1 LFHSKAILQIESAI
15 IYGFLIKV
23 TRLVKNCNLRVML
36 LFAAMSTEEA
46 GQAPSE
52 ASQALIQAG
61 HIPDLAL
68 HNAIHLWAAAT
79 TDAESTCRRDLLK
92 SKCQAVS
99 AFFAHCGKHPGEVT
113 ALDVQSWRD
122 ALEGKGFKPA
132 TVYARVSRLSS
143 FYTWVMRDPTLG
155 PFIKGNP
162 ADFARPKCPRPYQT
176 ESSKALDDEQ
186 LGALVRI
193 VRRKAGARDVVGKRD
208 YALLLMFITT
218 GMRRQEVIG
227 LRGSDL
233 ELRNDELV
241 VRSRVKGGDY
251 VGRAVNEPLVREA
264 LFDYLESCGRMNA
277 FGSDHPLWTR
287 HDRAGRPGAPLS
299 SHSFSKNL
307 KGYARAAGIEKIHI
321 HQTRHTFARIIS
333 EETGSI
339 VETQD
344 ALGHKNLT
352 TTRVY
357 IGRIAVKRDKHSHQ
371 VIARLKFRR

>member
-1 LFHSKAILQIESAI
+1 
-15 IYGFLIKV
+15 
-23 TRLVKNCNLRVML
+23 
-36 LFAAMSTEEA
+36 MSTEEA
-46 GQAPSE
+46 GRTHSE
-52 ASQALIQAG
+52 GSQALIPAG
-61 HIPDLAL
+61 ETVDLAL
-68 HNAIHLWAAAT
+68 QKAIHLWASAT
-79 TDAESTCRRDLLK
+79 TDAESACRHDLLR
-92 SKCQAVS
+92 SKGQAVS
-99 AFFAHCGKHPGEVT
+99 SFFVHCGKHPGEVT
-113 ALDVQSWRD
+113 ALDVQGWRE

-143 FYTWVMRDPTLG
+143 FYTWVMRDPALG
-155 PFIKGNP
+155 PLIKGNP

-176 ESSKALDDEQ
+176 ERSKALDDEQ
-186 LGALVRI
+186 LGALVRV
-193 VRRKAGARDVVGKRD
+193 VRRRAAAGDVVGKRD
-208 YALLLMFITT
+208 YALLLLFITT

-233 ELRNDELV
+233 ELREDDLV
-241 VRSRVKGGDY
+241 VRCRVKGGDY

-264 LFDYLESCGRMNA
+264 LLDYFKACGRTNA
-277 FGSDHPLWTR
+277 LGSDRPLWTR

-307 KGYARAAGIEKIHI
+307 KGYAREAGIGKIHV

-344 ALGHKNLT
+344 ALGHKNLA

-357 IGRIAVKRDKHSHQ
+357 VGRIAVKRDKHSRQ
-371 VIARLKFRR
+371 VTARLNINR

>member
-1 LFHSKAILQIESAI
+1 
-15 IYGFLIKV
+15 
-23 TRLVKNCNLRVML
+23 
-36 LFAAMSTEEA
+36 MSTEEA
-46 GQAPSE
+46 GQTQGEQP
-52 ASQALIQAG
+52 QALIPAG
-61 HIPDLAL
+61 QTVDLAL
-68 HNAIHLWAAAT
+68 LNAIHLWAAAT
-79 TDAESTCRRDLLK
+79 TDADSACCEDLLR
-92 SKCQAVS
+92 SKRQAVS
-99 AFFAHCGKHPGEVT
+99 SFFAHAGKHAGEVT
-113 ALDVQSWRD
+113 ALDVKSWRD

-132 TVYARVSRLSS
+132 TVYARISRLSS
-143 FYTWVMRDPTLG
+143 FYTWVMRDPALG
-155 PFIKGNP
+155 QFITSNP
-162 ADFARPKCPRPYQT
+162 TQNARPKCPKPYQT

-186 LGALVRI
+186 VSALVR
-193 VRRKAGARDVVGKRD
+193 VVMQKAADGDVIGKRD

-233 ELRNDELV
+233 ELRKDDLV

-251 VGRAVNEPLVREA
+251 VGRAVNEPLVRDA
-264 LFDYLESCGRMNA
+264 LFDYLKSCDRTNV
-277 FGSDHPLWTR
+277 FGSNRPLWTR

-307 KGYARAAGIEKIHI
+307 KGYARAAGIERIHI

-357 IGRIAVKRDKHSHQ
+357 IGRIAVKRDKHSRQ
-371 VIARLKFRR
+371 ITERLKIHPYE

>member
-1 LFHSKAILQIESAI
+1 MSIE
-15 IYGFLIKV
+15 GPQQ
-23 TRLVKNCNLRVML
+23 
-36 LFAAMSTEEA
+36 
-46 GQAPSE
+46 GQE
-52 ASQALIQAG
+52 KQSQALQLG
-61 HIPDLAL
+61 GQTVDLAL
-68 HNAIHLWAAAT
+68 LNAIHLWAAAR
-79 TDAESTCRRDLLK
+79 TDAESTCYQDLLR

-99 AFFAHCGKHPGEVT
+99 SFFAHAGKHPGEVT
-113 ALDVQSWRD
+113 ALDVKSWRD
-122 ALEGKGFKPA
+122 ALEGKGFKPS
-132 TVYARVSRLSS
+132 TVYARISRLSS
-143 FYTWVMRDPTLG
+143 FYTWVMRDPALG
-155 PFIKGNP
+155 QFITSNP
-162 ADFARPKCPRPYQT
+162 AQNARPKSPKPYQT

-186 LGALVRI
+186 IGALVR
-193 VRRKAGARDVVGKRD
+193 VVMQRAATGDVVGKRD

-233 ELRNDELV
+233 ELRKDDLV
-241 VRSRVKGGDY
+241 VRCRVKGGDY

-277 FGSDHPLWTR
+277 FGSDRPLWTR

-307 KGYARAAGIEKIHI
+307 KGYARAAGIKKIHI

-344 ALGHKNLT
+344 ALGHKNLA

-357 IGRIAVKRDKHSHQ
+357 IGRIAVKRDKHSRQ
-371 VIARLKFRR
+371 ITARLKVNS

>member
-1 LFHSKAILQIESAI
+1 
-15 IYGFLIKV
+15 
-23 TRLVKNCNLRVML
+23 
-36 LFAAMSTEEA
+36 MSTGETEQTR
-46 GQAPSE
+46 GEGPL
-52 ASQALIQAG
+52 ALIPADQTV
-61 HIPDLAL
+61 DLPL
-68 HNAIHLWAAAT
+68 LNAIHLWAAAT
-79 TDAESTCRRDLLK
+79 TDAESACSQDLLR
-92 SKCQAVS
+92 SKRQAVS
-99 AFFAHCGKHPGEVT
+99 SFFAHCGKHPGEVT

-132 TVYARVSRLSS
+132 TVYARISRLSS
-143 FYTWVMRDPTLG
+143 FYTWVMRDPALG
-155 PFIKGNP
+155 RFITTNP
-162 ADFARPKCPRPYQT
+162 AQNARPKCPKPYQT
-176 ESSKALDDEQ
+176 ESSKALDDDQ
-186 LGALVRI
+186 ISALMRVVVQRAA
-193 VRRKAGARDVVGKRD
+193 AGDVVGKRD
-208 YALLLMFITT
+208 YALLLLFITT

-227 LRGSDL
+227 LRGSDV
-233 ELRNDELV
+233 ELRNDDLV
-241 VRSRVKGGDY
+241 VRCRVKGGDY

-277 FGSDHPLWTR
+277 FGSDCPLWTR

-344 ALGHKNLT
+344 ALGHKNLA

-357 IGRIAVKRDKHSHQ
+357 IGRIAVKRDKHSRQ
-371 VIARLKFRR
+371 VTARLNIHR

>member
-1 LFHSKAILQIESAI
+1 
-15 IYGFLIKV
+15 
-23 TRLVKNCNLRVML
+23 
-36 LFAAMSTEEA
+36 MSTEEA
-46 GQAPSE
+46 GQTQGE
-52 ASQALIQAG
+52 GSQALIPAG
-61 HIPDLAL
+61 QVVDLAL
-68 HNAIHLWAAAT
+68 LNAIHLWAAAT
-79 TDAESTCRRDLLK
+79 TDAGSACRQDLLR
-92 SKCQAVS
+92 SKRQAVAS
-99 AFFAHCGKHPGEVT
+99 FFAHCGKHPGEVI
-113 ALDVQSWRD
+113 ALDVQGWRE

-143 FYTWVMRDPTLG
+143 FYTWVMRDPALG
-155 PFIKGNP
+155 PLIKGNP

-186 LGALVRI
+186 LGALVRV
-193 VRRKAGARDVVGKRD
+193 VRRKAEGGDVVGKRD
-208 YALLLMFITT
+208 YALLLLFITT

-233 ELRNDELV
+233 ELRKDDLV
-241 VRSRVKGGDY
+241 VRCRVKGGDY
-251 VGRAVNEPLVREA
+251 VGRAVDEPLVREA
-264 LFDYLESCGRMNA
+264 LLDYLESCGRTNA
-277 FGSDHPLWTR
+277 LRSERPLWTR

-307 KGYARAAGIEKIHI
+307 KVYAREAGIEKIHI

-344 ALGHKNLT
+344 ALGHKNLA

-357 IGRIAVKRDKHSHQ
+357 IGRIAVKRDKHSRQ
-371 VIARLKFRR
+371 ITARLSIRR